1 MVSEYALDAGRA
13 TPDQL
18 AALELLVA
26 QGDLTV
32 VMKDFE
38 AGLRTPVKGVIA
50 GRLLRTVLIQVRTDC
65 GWADIADWLW
75 LG

>member
-1 MVSEYALDAGRA
+1 MVSEYALALDAGRA

-18 AALELLVA
+18 AELELLVA

-38 AGLRTPVKGVIA
+38 AGLRTPSKG
-50 GRLLRTVLIQVRTDC
+50 LLLDDC
-65 GWADIADWLW
+65 SAPF
-75 LG
+75 

>member
-1 MVSEYALDAGRA
+1 MVSEYALALDAGRA

-18 AALELLVA
+18 AELELLVA

-38 AGLRTPVKGVIA
+38 AGLRTPVKGSK
-50 GRLLRTVLIQVRTDC
+50 GLLLDDC
-65 GWADIADWLW
+65 SAPF
-75 LG
+75 